1 MTDHPEST
9 DPTVID
15 LVDQLEELVST
26 GRRVPFTAGVVI
38 NEDEVLE
45 LIDRTR
51 LGLPDELMQA
61 RHLLEDQR
69 RVVVEAEQEAERILS
84 RAETEVA
91 RIVGEAEA
99 RAAVMVGDHA
109 IAEQAREH
117 AATVLAEAEERAAK
131 TCSEADAYAREVML
145 RLEDQLMRAADD
157 GPQRHRCAPHRGWIA
172 AQTPRARV
180 GLRVARDERTA
191 ILTAPTGRAAVRA
204 RRPRRNRACRFP
216 SKRSQSV
223 AATFGALTTRWKC
236 RRSHHARAAAS
247 RGFLT
252 ASARTAATIAA
263 AKWSSPSNHR
273 SCWPE
278 SHSAFPDRAARP
290 PVWRMG

>member
-1 MTDHPEST
+1 MTDHPQST

-26 GRRVPFTAGVVI
+26 GRRVPFTAGVVV

-84 RAETEVA
+84 RAETEA
-91 RIVGEAEA
+91 TRILAEAEA
-99 RAAVMVGDHA
+99 RVAVMVGDHA

-117 AATVLAEAEERAAK
+117 AATVLADAEERGAK

-145 RLEDQLMRAADD
+145 RLEDQLMRAATTVRKGID
-157 GPQRHRCAPHRGWIA
+157 A
-172 AQTPRARV
+172 
-180 GLRVARDERTA
+180 L
-191 ILTAPTGRAAVRA
+191 PTEGGS
-204 RRPRRNRACRFP
+204 RRNRRE
-216 SKRSQSV
+216 R
-223 AATFGALTTRWKC
+223 
-236 RRSHHARAAAS
+236 
-247 RGFLT
+247 
-252 ASARTAATIAA
+252 
-263 AKWSSPSNHR
+263 
-273 SCWPE
+273 E
-278 SHSAFPDRAARP
+278 
-290 PVWRMG
+290 

>member
-1 MTDHPEST
+1 MTEHPQGT

-26 GRRVPFTAGVVI
+26 GRRVPFTAGVVV

-84 RAETEVA
+84 RAETEAA
-91 RIVGEAEA
+91 RIVAEAEA
-99 RAAVMVGDHA
+99 RVAVMVGDHA

-117 AATVLAEAEERAAK
+117 AATVLADAEERGAK

-145 RLEDQLMRAADD
+145 RLEDQLMRAATTVRKGIDALPTE
-157 GPQRHRCAPHRGWIA
+157 GGSRRKR
-172 AQTPRARV
+172 R
-180 GLRVARDERTA
+180 ER
-191 ILTAPTGRAAVRA
+191 
-204 RRPRRNRACRFP
+204 
-216 SKRSQSV
+216 
-223 AATFGALTTRWKC
+223 
-236 RRSHHARAAAS
+236 
-247 RGFLT
+247 
-252 ASARTAATIAA
+252 
-263 AKWSSPSNHR
+263 
-273 SCWPE
+273 E
-278 SHSAFPDRAARP
+278 
-290 PVWRMG
+290 

>member
-1 MTDHPEST
+1 MTDHPQST

-26 GRRVPFTAGVVI
+26 GRRVPFTAGVVV

-84 RAETEVA
+84 RAETEAA
-91 RIVGEAEA
+91 RIVAEAEA
-99 RAAVMVGDHA
+99 RVAVMVGDHA

-117 AATVLAEAEERAAK
+117 AATVLADAEERGAK

-145 RLEDQLMRAADD
+145 RLEDQLMRAATTVRKGIDALPTE
-157 GPQRHRCAPHRGWIA
+157 GGSRRKR
-172 AQTPRARV
+172 R
-180 GLRVARDERTA
+180 ER
-191 ILTAPTGRAAVRA
+191 
-204 RRPRRNRACRFP
+204 
-216 SKRSQSV
+216 
-223 AATFGALTTRWKC
+223 
-236 RRSHHARAAAS
+236 
-247 RGFLT
+247 
-252 ASARTAATIAA
+252 
-263 AKWSSPSNHR
+263 
-273 SCWPE
+273 E
-278 SHSAFPDRAARP
+278 
-290 PVWRMG
+290 

>member
-1 MTDHPEST
+1 VTDLPQST

-26 GRRVPFTAGVVI
+26 GRRVPFTAGVVV

-84 RAETEVA
+84 RAETEAA
-91 RIVGEAEA
+91 RIVAEAEA
-99 RAAVMVGDHA
+99 RGAVMVGDHA

-117 AATVLAEAEERAAK
+117 AATVLADAEERGAK

-145 RLEDQLMRAADD
+145 RLEDQLMRAATTVRKGIDALPTE
-157 GPQRHRCAPHRGWIA
+157 GGSRRKR
-172 AQTPRARV
+172 R
-180 GLRVARDERTA
+180 ER
-191 ILTAPTGRAAVRA
+191 
-204 RRPRRNRACRFP
+204 
-216 SKRSQSV
+216 
-223 AATFGALTTRWKC
+223 
-236 RRSHHARAAAS
+236 
-247 RGFLT
+247 
-252 ASARTAATIAA
+252 
-263 AKWSSPSNHR
+263 
-273 SCWPE
+273 E
-278 SHSAFPDRAARP
+278 
-290 PVWRMG
+290 